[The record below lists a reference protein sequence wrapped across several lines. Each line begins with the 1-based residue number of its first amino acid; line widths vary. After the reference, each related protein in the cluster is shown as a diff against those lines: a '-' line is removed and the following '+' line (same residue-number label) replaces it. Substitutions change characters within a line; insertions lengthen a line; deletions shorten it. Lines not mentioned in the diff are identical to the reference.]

1 MSKELQFLEEVL
13 GKPIMNMEQDQEC
26 AAYCGYNFWFDSY
39 QIKYRKAKI
48 TPKKTGCFVALWKRN
63 TKGKTVPFQASD
75 NFDFYLIEVEENE
88 NKGIFVFPK
97 EYLIKHKIISADT
110 EGKRGFRLYPSW
122 NIVENKQA
130 LKTQLWQLTYFIN
143 LNNTQNNIQNQIA
156 NIFDLHP

>member
-39 QIKYRKAKI
+39 QIKYRKAKV
-48 TPKKTGCFVALWKRN
+48 TPKKTGCFVALWRRN

-88 NKGIFVFPK
+88 NKGRSEEHTSELQSRPHLVC
-97 EYLIKHKIISADT
+97 
-110 EGKRGFRLYPSW
+110 RLLL
-122 NIVENKQA
+122 EK
-130 LKTQLWQLTYFIN
+130 K
-143 LNNTQNNIQNQIA
+143 
-156 NIFDLHP
+156 